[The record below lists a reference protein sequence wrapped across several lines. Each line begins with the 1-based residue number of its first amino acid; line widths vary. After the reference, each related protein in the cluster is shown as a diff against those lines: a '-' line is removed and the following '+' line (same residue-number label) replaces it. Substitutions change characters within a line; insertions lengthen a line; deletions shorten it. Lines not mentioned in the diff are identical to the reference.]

1 MMKFYLAICK
11 NKFYL
16 YDEARKPVHIDGNPF
31 FDYERNKI
39 REATLELTEKIVDDN
54 NLANKNELKFL
65 VVGNSDAVLNESFAK
80 AQGNLIAK
88 KYPLN
93 ELLRKTIRELAKNPK
108 LYVNE
113 LGVNYD
119 GECYNVENE
128 ILTAREYSLLALSIE
143 PKELLNFV
151 D

>member
-54 NLANKNELKFL
+54 NLANKNELKFI
-65 VVGNSDAVLNESFAK
+65 VVENSDAVLNESFAK

>member
-54 NLANKNELKFL
+54 NLANKNELKFI
-65 VVGNSDAVLNESFAK
+65 VVENSDAVLNESFAK

-119 GECYNVENE
+119 GECYKVENE

>member
-93 ELLRKTIRELAKNPK
+93 ELLSKTIRELAKNPK

-119 GECYNVENE
+119 GECYKVENE

>member
-65 VVGNSDAVLNESFAK
+65 VVENSDAVLNESFAK

>member
-16 YDEARKPVHIDGNPF
+16 YDEARKSVHIDGNPF

-65 VVGNSDAVLNESFAK
+65 VVENSDAVLNESFAK

>member
-39 REATLELTEKIVDDN
+39 REATFELTEKIVDDN

-65 VVGNSDAVLNESFAK
+65 VVENSDAVLNESFAK

>member
-65 VVGNSDAVLNESFAK
+65 VVENSDAVLNESFAK

-93 ELLRKTIRELAKNPK
+93 ELLSKTIRELAKNPK

>member
-54 NLANKNELKFL
+54 NLANKNELKFFI
-65 VVGNSDAVLNESFAK
+65 VENSDAVLNESFAK

-119 GECYNVENE
+119 GECYKVENE
-128 ILTAREYSLLALSIE
+128 ILTARDYSLLALSIE

-151 D
+151 